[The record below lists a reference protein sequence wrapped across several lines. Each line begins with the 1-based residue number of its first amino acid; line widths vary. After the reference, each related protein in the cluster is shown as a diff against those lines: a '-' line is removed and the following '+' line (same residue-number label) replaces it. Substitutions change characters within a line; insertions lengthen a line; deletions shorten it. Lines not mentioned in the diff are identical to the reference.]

1 MEYVIKIIDNQ
12 MIIANPDNP
21 SVPISE
27 FYRPCLFDGDIC
39 FIGLNGLSSINNTDH
54 KLVSSPVRTSL
65 LVGYFSTSQQV
76 KFGKT
81 KSGATI
87 YQVTPFNPVLP
98 DFLIPYK
105 GKQTGKLVIVF
116 KFKEWTKGLPL
127 GEIVQVIG
135 PMDFTSLVPTLQY
148 KYGVNR
154 KECKLKPNKNT
165 NEESIIR
172 KEINEIVFSID
183 PPGCVDIDDAMSWS
197 ENSLEYNIKIH
208 IAQPTYWISET
219 DMINRATV
227 AFSTLYQEPLEPNG
241 NLWGEEITK
250 ASSLLEG
257 KIRPAYT
264 MEFIFNKSSKQIT
277 NFIHYPSFITNTH
290 AVDYENCLN
299 ISTIAQ
305 FYAITKII
313 SGNSN
318 MDTHELVSYWM
329 VLVNNSLGKSSQVQ
343 ELNIPY
349 RVTKQTETPEKTT
362 ETVSNALTKVPDDPD
377 AASAFANMQME
388 SATYQINSVDNYH
401 KGLGINNYI
410 HFTSPIR
417 RIVDSLIHW
426 CLTYN
431 INFNW
436 LSSTYNLDIN
446 HINKLD
452 ANTKKFHHEINMLEK
467 INRLGLQPNQTV
479 ELDGWVYLN
488 TGNRWTLYFKELGFV
503 RVKMWDFKFSYLM
516 SELPKEKPGDKI
528 RCQVSLKP
536 GFLPKEKILIVPLLN
551 LM

>member
-12 MIIANPDNP
+12 MIIANPENP

-39 FIGLNGLSSINNTDH
+39 SIGSIGLNGLNGSSPLNKSDY
-54 KLVSSPVRTSL
+54 KLCSSPVRTSL

-116 KFKEWTKGLPL
+116 RFKEWTKGLPL

-135 PMDFTSLVPTLQY
+135 PMNLSSLVPTLQY

-183 PPGCVDIDDAMSWS
+183 PIGCVDIDDAMSWS

-208 IAQPTYWISET
+208 IAQPTYWINET
-219 DMINRATV
+219 DMITRAKV
-227 AFSTLYQEPLEPNG
+227 AFSTLYQEPLEANE
-241 NLWGEEITK
+241 NLWGEDITQ

-257 KIRPAYT
+257 KSRPAYT
-264 MEFIFNKSSKQIT
+264 MEFVFNKSSKQIT
-277 NFIHYPSFITNTH
+277 KFIHYPSFITNTH
-290 AVDYENCLN
+290 AVDYTSCLN
-299 ISTIAQ
+299 ISAIAQ
-305 FYAITKII
+305 FYDITKII

-329 VLVNNSLGKSSQVQ
+329 VLANNYLGKSSQVQ

-349 RVTKQTETPEKTT
+349 RVTKQTGHSEKTL
-362 ETVSNALTKVPDDPD
+362 ETAVLDDTD
-377 AASAFANMQME
+377 VASAFANMQME
-388 SATYQINSVDNYH
+388 SATYQINSTNNYH
-401 KGLGINNYI
+401 EGLGINDYI

-426 CLTYN
+426 CLTYG
-431 INFNW
+431 INFNN
-436 LSSTYNLDIN
+436 LSSTHGLDIN
-446 HINKLD
+446 QINKLD
-452 ANTKKFHHEINMLEK
+452 TSTKKFHHEINMLEK
-467 INRLGLQPNQTV
+467 INRLGLEPNQTV
-479 ELDGWVYLN
+479 ELDGWVYSN
-488 TGNRWTLYFKELGFV
+488 IGNRWTLYFKELGFV

-516 SELPKEKPGDKI
+516 GELPEKKPGDKI

-551 LM
+551 LI